1 VSDEYEES
9 KASPYT
15 RSPKA
20 GVSDVTWASAV
31 VPVYFKVNYA
41 LQGASDILFYVTGLA
56 VKPCHIYT

>member
-1 VSDEYEES
+1 MPQKKKWEACETVTCLGWMERCVSGEYEES

-31 VPVYFKVNYA
+31 LPVYF
-41 LQGASDILFYVTGLA
+41 
-56 VKPCHIYT
+56 